1 MLDVYRNLNKGS
13 KGCAVWS
20 VRAKTVIKAGP
31 LAYRS
36 WLLCE
41 GVTLGYAGE
50 TRRDGWKTGSAFTKA
65 STGARAVYA
74 WMRCESVSPY
84 SSFSSGLRCCGFSV
98 DLSRDDLVRSALAD
112 DWRPLTCD
120 PKREGHFVWGDTREA
135 APRRLAVVVCT
146 PFGAY
151 AKE

>member
-41 GVTLGYAGE
+41 DVTLGYAGE
-50 TRRDGWKTGSAFTKA
+50 TRRDGWKAGSAFTKA

-74 WMRCESVSPY
+74 WMRCTAVSADGFDCADFASV
-84 SSFSSGLRCCGFSV
+84 FSDPAKLREY
-98 DLSRDDLVRSALAD
+98 ALAQGF
-112 DWRPLTCD
+112 RYLTCD
-120 PKREGHFVWGDTREA
+120 PKREGYFVWGDTREA

-146 PFGAY
+146 PFGAW

>member
-20 VRAKTVIKAGP
+20 VRAKTLVVKAGP

-74 WMRCESVSPY
+74 WMRCTAVSAY
-84 SSFSSGLRCCGFSV
+84 EASDLAAGDVDFSSPVELREY
-98 DLSRDDLVRSALAD
+98 ALAQGF
-112 DWRPLTCD
+112 RYLTCD

-146 PFGAY
+146 PFGAW

>member
-13 KGCAVWS
+13 KDHAVWS
-20 VRAKTVIKAGP
+20 VRSKLGVMKAGP

-36 WLLCE
+36 WLQCE
-41 GVTLGYAGE
+41 GVTLKYEGE
-50 TRRDGWKTGSAFTKA
+50 TRRDGWQSGSAFTKA

-74 WMRCESVSPY
+74 WMRCESVSSDIGWHDP
-84 SSFSSGLRCCGFSV
+84 GFWICRWPHAHSQGF
-98 DLSRDDLVRSALAD
+98 RY
-112 DWRPLTCD
+112 LTCD

>member
-1 MLDVYRNLNKGS
+1 MRMLTVYRNLNKGS

-20 VRAKTVIKAGP
+20 VRAKTVIKTGP

-50 TRRDGWKTGSAFTKA
+50 TRRDGWQSGSAFTKA

-74 WMRCESVSPY
+74 WMRCESVKVDGREVHQLSTVEHPDV
-84 SSFSSGLRCCGFSV
+84 SFRDQAASYGF
-98 DLSRDDLVRSALAD
+98 RY
-112 DWRPLTCD
+112 LTCD

-151 AKE
+151 AKG